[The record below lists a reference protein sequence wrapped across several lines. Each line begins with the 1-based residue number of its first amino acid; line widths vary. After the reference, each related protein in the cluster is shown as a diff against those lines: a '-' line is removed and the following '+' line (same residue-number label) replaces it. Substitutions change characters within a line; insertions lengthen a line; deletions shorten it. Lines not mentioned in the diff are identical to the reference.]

1 MARALGYPAVVFE
14 RRPLPV
20 GVRDGEY
27 DSHHDLLRLGEPK
40 LARYVMH
47 ETSRAQVAAEAVMT
61 ADARMWYAG

>member
-1 MARALGYPAVVFE
+1 VARALGYPAVVFE

-20 GVRDGEY
+20 PHPY
-27 DSHHDLLRLGEPK
+27 DSHHDLLRLGELK